1 MLINLRNALMA
12 DKRTPQPVEYLE
24 SDGNQWFDITIPSR
38 GSNTG
43 AYIDYMIMEAGVN
56 KGLFGSGKVNSSAQY
71 DLKHILIGQ
80 GNQRF
85 DRYDR
90 SCRYRGFL
98 PYAGQRQNFTFNPK
112 GNNSSQQPCRYYSSL
127 SGYKLQDDAWYTG
140 SYAVTNSIIGVFY
153 VFNRPDLLPA
163 KIRLYDLE
171 LREYSSAT
179 VYTTTLKLTPVSVGG
194 VGAMLDEIT
203 GETYFNMGTG
213 DFVVGPRTRTNRKDT
228 P

>member
-1 MLINLRNALMA
+1 MNVAAHHSMIGKDGAV
-12 DKRTPQPVEYLE
+12 PQSVEYLE
-24 SDGNQWFDITIPSR
+24 SDGNQWFDVTIPSR

-43 AYIDYMIMEAGVN
+43 AYIDYMITVAKVS
-56 KGLFGSGKVNSSAQY
+56 KGLFGSGTVNSSAQY

-90 SCRYRGFL
+90 SCRYSGFL

-112 GNNSSQQPCRYYSSL
+112 GNNSSAQPCRYYSSL

-140 SYAVTNSIIGVFY
+140 SYAVTNSIIGVFH
-153 VFNRPDLLPA
+153 VFNRPDLAPA
-163 KIRLYDLE
+163 KMRLYGLE

-179 VYTTTLKLTPVSVGG
+179 AYTTTLKLTPVSVEGI
-194 VGAMLDEIT
+194 GAMLDEIS
-203 GETYFNMGTG
+203 GVLHFNQGTG
-213 DFVVGPRTRTNRKDT
+213 AFILPS
-228 P
+228 